1 MIANCRE
8 YLKGAN
14 PFQRIRLAIA
24 VRQQIAFWCSRPP
37 MSVFA
42 AIKPAL
48 APKKAQNIDAEAFG
62 ACCAAIQ
69 VRQIF

>member
-1 MIANCRE
+1 
-8 YLKGAN
+8 
-14 PFQRIRLAIA
+14 
-24 VRQQIAFWCSRPP
+24 